1 MIKRIQ
7 SKKINRQVQ
16 FKYYVAISFFL
27 LLSLN
32 TIKGNNY
39 YVNDGTTTGDL
50 YCSTIGV
57 NSTGKGTSAS
67 EPARTLRWLFTTY
80 GASFT
85 TGDTIFIDAGTYGRG
100 GPDATAD
107 DSKFDITTA
116 GLTFKGA
123 GIGVTVFDN
132 NGYGTNTDYFM
143 EISANNTRLLDFTI
157 QEYEGGA
164 SNSGTTVA
172 GVNTGGQAISMM
184 GATGIVLQNI
194 QTSNNGGNGNAAI
207 TVSPNTS
214 ALITG
219 GGSTCNAYGGMYSGG
234 IDVFGGNINLTIQN
248 TILAYN
254 SKTTGYYGGGL
265 YIAGNNSTTIVTLN
279 NVRIHGNTA
288 IEGGAVFINGG
299 NLTIRNSIVS
309 SNTITGSGIYGGGIC
324 ITSGIVR
331 VAKSKLINNNGS
343 KGAGIAVNPSNGNVT
358 LTVDSCFFS
367 GNTASS
373 SGADIYARPSSV
385 NEYAITCSQNTFSN
399 ANPSLVENDASTNT
413 CVGSDFTITDSG
425 NPITLSTNGG
435 GGSSCGVNKTNTN
448 VTTYTANPNPPN
460 FSGTCGSLVILPIE
474 LVNFQAVCHS
484 GDAFISWQ
492 TASEKNND
500 YFFVERSVDAI
511 EFSTVGIVDGS
522 GDSQV
527 SKSYSFIDKEKPGG
541 IVYYR
546 LGQQDFDGNVS
557 KSAVVYLDKN
567 CNTNADIVINTFP
580 NPMVDQLTI
589 DITAFQQGTCGLSIY
604 NTIGQQVWESSLPMM
619 EKGLNSIIVETSQ
632 LKSGI
637 YFLRIKLNDR
647 IEISK
652 LLKN

>member
-27 LLSLN
+27 VLSLN
-32 TIKGNNY
+32 TVKGNNY
-39 YVNDGTTTGDL
+39 YVNDGSISGDL
-50 YCSTIGV
+50 FCSAIGV
-57 NSTGKGTSAS
+57 NASGKGTSGS

-80 GASFT
+80 SSSFT
-85 TGDTIFIDAGTYGRG
+85 SGDTIFIDAGTYGRG

-132 NGYGTNTDYFM
+132 NSYGTNTDYFM
-143 EISANNTRLLDFTI
+143 EITANNTWLLDFTV

-164 SNSGTTVA
+164 PNSGTTVA
-172 GVNTGGQAISMM
+172 GVNTGGQAISLM

-219 GGSTCNAYGGMYSGG
+219 GGSTCNAFGGMYSGG
-234 IDVFGGNINLTIQN
+234 IDVFGSNINLTVQN

-265 YIAGNNSTTIVTLN
+265 YIAGNNSTTVVTLN
-279 NVRIHGNTA
+279 NVRLHGNTA

-299 NLTIRNSIVS
+299 NLTIRNSIIS
-309 SNTITGSGIYGGGIC
+309 SNTITGTGIYGGGIC

-331 VAKSKLINNNGS
+331 VAKSKILNNNGS

-358 LTVDSCFFS
+358 LVVDSCFFS

-373 SGADIYARPSSV
+373 SGADIYARPSSA
-385 NEYAITCSQNTFSN
+385 NEYTISCSQNTFSS

-413 CVGSDFTITDSG
+413 CVGSDFTIADSG
-425 NPITLSTNGG
+425 NPITLATNGG
-435 GGSSCGVNKTNTN
+435 GGSSCGINKTNTN
-448 VTTYTANPNPPN
+448 SSSYTANPNPPN

-474 LVNFQAVCHS
+474 LVDFHAVCNNNE
-484 GDAFISWQ
+484 AIVLWQ
-492 TASEKNND
+492 TATEKNND
-500 YFFVERSVDAI
+500 FFFIERSVNAI
-511 EFSTVGIVDGS
+511 DFTEVGIVDGA
-522 GDSQV
+522 GDSQTNIN
-527 SKSYSFIDKEKPGG
+527 YTFIDKEKPNGL
-541 IVYYR
+541 VYYR
-546 LGQQDFDGNVS
+546 LGQQDFDGKITRSNMIYLQNNCYANNNV
-557 KSAVVYLDKN
+557 
-567 CNTNADIVINTFP
+567 IVNTFP
-580 NPMVDQLTI
+580 NPILEDLNI
-589 DITAFQQGTCGLSIY
+589 DITVYENTMCALALY
-604 NTIGQQVWESSLPMM
+604 NAVGQNIWESGSASLNQ
-619 EKGLNSIIVETSQ
+619 GVNSFSIDMTQ
-632 LKSGI
+632 FKQGM
-637 YFLRIKLNDR
+637 YFLKIKLDENS
-647 IEISK
+647 EIRK
-652 LLKN
+652 LIKN